1 MNANITVNDSSLSKN
16 DQTLWSHQ
24 SIATWRYR
32 VEDLPTGVDL
42 LDDHSRAHW
51 LADCISHV
59 LRALSGFARVNIYD
73 VATFSHGDGSFVPAS
88 TETELPTQLDEY
100 LRSTTD
106 IYYVSLVLDFIYLD
120 IDADSSVRER
130 LSHKDG
136 YLLLTSNVNAGK
148 IIEGEDHYIDLSF
161 IVENSIFSP
170 ISHGRD
176 NRALAI
182 LNAPRLRVFT
192 KRLAQYPDLVFK
204 EVDCDSNFVSWMRDH
219 DLFDNHGFKI
229 PEDIEAF
236 ERLLKELN
244 EEV

>member
-1 MNANITVNDSSLSKN
+1 MSANITVNNSSLSKN

-24 SIATWRYR
+24 SIATWRYS
-32 VEDLPTGVDL
+32 VENLPNGIDL

-59 LRALSGFARVNIYD
+59 LRALSGFARVSICD
-73 VATFSHGDGSFVPAS
+73 VATFSHGDGSFIPGS

-100 LRSTTD
+100 LRSTMD
-106 IYYVSLVLDFIYLD
+106 IYYVSLVLDFICLD
-120 IDADSSVRER
+120 IDVDSSIRER

-148 IIEGEDHYIDLSF
+148 ILEEEDHYIDLSF
-161 IVENSIFSP
+161 MVENSIFSP

-192 KRLAQYPDLVFK
+192 ERLAQYPDLVFK